1 MSDVQKT
8 PIQHIYEGLAAKNPD
23 LKEYGFDAFAN
34 DMKDENNLKSLYSG
48 LAEKNPTLKETG
60 FDSFKSDIWG
70 EQSDTQ
76 QEQPLTYMQKELRAR
91 FPENYT
97 NEQNPK
103 VQPQNNVPKE
113 SGSIA
118 TELNQQ
124 LKQGTNETIAAAYG
138 IPGYAYDFVGAGL
151 RALGLDVPTYKE
163 SGLTNDVTIAGVDI
177 NPLSILDQAKENL
190 LTFSKQNA
198 EKVRELNPDIDKG
211 VVEPIQNGEYKKA
224 IRNLFSSMTQSAPAS
239 AAMMLSGGLSTPMQ
253 VGAGAALFGSQN
265 LNQADQEGDY
275 GNVSRDAVVAIS
287 SVTGALE
294 SIFETTFGSG
304 AAGKAISNIIKK
316 EGKEQATETIKKGF
330 TDNVIKLITEN
341 PWMAPFGE
349 AYEEMGTQ
357 LAQNA
362 VNKYSGYKP
371 DINLM
376 DGVYDAG
383 LLGFGMGSV
392 HGGLIEGTK
401 RIVNGGESTTPT
413 DNPGSQQPTVPVS
426 SDSAPQFTI
435 SPRQQ
440 AEFDLRSTA
449 SQFANNETGLLQT
462 IQEATPDGQE
472 NRIWFIKAG
481 QTTDPDGSILVEDE
495 AGNSKFLT
503 KEQIAGEP
511 NNMTIDDFVNMK
523 LSEYDQTKQNQ
534 ELLKQKQIQI
544 DGKQFILTGDQTNEG
559 LVALNTDDGSETV
572 VPFDIIDK
580 IKGSGTSNANI
591 VQRAYGKTNITG
603 IKNDDGSITLT
614 DNYDLDKANSLKEE
628 IEKSTGGKATVQAEL
643 IPNED
648 ATAPQQFQ
656 LSIIPKVNEPINNES
671 VTSEPSGDNGLKA
684 EPTEELFTPANE
696 RPVITQQIGKDQID
710 FVEGEDFDEVVA
722 SDKMPLE
729 KALPILEKKFKD
741 HQKVAVVAEK
751 VQVEVPGKVIKGETK
766 WDDDVVEPSTFK
778 TVVKS
783 IRIVPKEVVARQ
795 KQADTETLLGIIDE
809 FNATPQ
815 SREDK
820 QKAGEI
826 TAIAKKLGYQTDR
839 NANNEL
845 YLYDQTGQIKSTKV
859 SENANIENQNV
870 EIVPENQNQ
879 PIEQQQ
885 IVNTENSIS
894 SQNNEFQNEESEKS
908 SPNIDGQ
915 PIAVEG
921 ENTPPQEQGQGVN
934 EGLEENVKPNELYVT
949 NSGDGNGFV
958 VKQDVTGWVIL
969 KNGKPNENGYYL
981 IESPDGK
988 GLLYTDDARVFGR
1001 LKIKPKISTGQP
1013 ATISQT
1019 PGEAAGQ
1026 DQVPEAGKMVDKA
1039 PAKKSNTITGK
1050 AKEVEVDQSDI
1061 QGLALQYFVNGG
1073 TVHPDE
1079 ILRMYRDSKSE
1090 RGFRRSYTSPEEGL
1104 TVAQI
1109 AHNIW
1114 ESLPETIQN
1123 GLTEMG
1129 IYNEVEGV
1137 IQNYNTPTLMAQTL
1151 LKKYSVD
1158 QNQGYSKEWL
1168 DEQMRIEAEEEQ
1180 AQDEALFSEYTEL
1193 DKKGQLPTKNEIIEL
1208 FLPENTEKNGQEIDS
1223 NGSNGTDQAVNPE
1236 GNDQVGQNI
1245 QGSEPGVQGEVEGE
1259 NGKQEII
1266 ASDRTLEANQVR
1278 DVAGQDSGQRPAVKE
1293 PWQMTFNEY
1302 LDENLKRKENDPKL
1316 FYNPITHKYET
1327 QKSVESSLY
1336 GQWSKLNEQAFI
1348 DGKSNKKPAWAKT
1361 LKEHVDLNGKGSEQE
1376 HKLYIEQALSE
1387 GKPVPEEVLNDYPEL
1402 QPRKPLNDI
1411 LEDAVKARE
1420 EKKQSTPLPE
1430 EKQNEVRFRV
1440 ASNPEDNNLVAV
1452 HNIKPEGLLN
1462 ADRIGGLPMPSIA
1475 IIDVNHGFNS
1485 YGEITLIADKDFV
1498 DPKKNKS
1505 AKVFASD
1512 VYSARY
1518 PSINYQLP
1526 ASGSKKLL
1534 TKIQSVLNKELTS
1547 SVAYNL
1553 EDEIQ
1558 NRGFKDM
1565 LNSRYAK
1572 LLFLKDGEH
1581 GFDYSYTELKY
1592 PESIKKAFIDN
1603 GWKNLE
1609 YFELN
1614 DKPEVKKQLTDLYI
1628 SQYEDGSDQQE
1639 IVKQRLLEKDGTL
1652 NSNLLRDF
1660 INGVRREIK
1669 EAGKID
1675 LTETLRSSNNFIEK
1689 NKLEKE
1695 FETYARDLYKSL
1707 DVTEKI
1713 FKGFSNSGNRVY
1725 SPHTLENVLK
1735 EMKKAGVRGGET
1747 SFYGAGSVRAQVTPE
1762 FKSLKEIQNNRGSI
1776 QEGFDKVKE
1785 EASNELFE
1793 VLDAIR
1799 PFYKYDGS
1807 NFGYSQNA
1815 AEELVTLS
1823 RRGSSESFKPLTPEL
1838 NQMVSDYLTK
1848 LSKLPTEYFEAKINR
1863 GVSLAEFKNA
1873 LIPEDTSQDIRD
1885 ILKFNGI
1892 NAVEYTNNDDRAEK
1906 LKQITEEKDLRF
1918 RIIGEAGAA
1927 NLDKAEEATTR
1938 LDNLAVAR
1946 EMETSGKDAKSIS
1959 LATGW
1964 EKGVD
1969 GKWRYE
1975 TPDGNLKITGSK
1987 ASDLEDIF
1995 DDPELYKAYPQLK
2008 TIGTNI
2014 VIDGLAIKGG
2024 SYTPFQDRSGE
2035 DLFDIQPEIN
2045 VRANELS
2052 DVKTILIHEIQHA
2065 IQEIEGFARGGNRES
2080 AISPYYNSINV
2091 KLNDISKEIE
2101 KYKLQFNKE
2110 KVSELQA
2117 EYDKLMQEKLSA
2129 NSYDHYKRLAG
2140 EVESRNVQTRM
2151 NMTPEER
2158 LNTLLSETE
2167 DVSREDQIVL
2177 MDGLGVSNLEGEF
2190 EYTDHQNLIDKLES
2204 GAIET
2209 DEVILDDNEGL
2220 ALQLAGKIS
2229 ENDLNEIRNSGR
2241 DLGGF
2246 ELFGRVYINSVI
2258 SPIEVVKTWI
2268 HEKTHRQLKR
2278 IFPQKAR
2285 REQFLNRV
2293 FDHVGEKEI
2302 NATLPKI
2309 YHGDSKEQR
2318 AEEYIAF
2325 KVQEYGMTGNVN
2337 ADPEIKKIIFELLN
2351 RFTTLKNIQDATRG
2365 INLAQQG
2372 SGKRNAHDGLRERSG
2387 LQENGRIGGK
2397 GEPNFN
2403 RGLRQ
2408 NEGREGTETSRIK
2421 ELSKQAKNNPS
2432 VFSEYISE
2440 AKKVVQANKSDL
2452 SLGEKPMT
2460 YLKSKD
2466 IEAGKPVTMTYLKNT
2481 EKAPYL
2487 GSRFGQDV
2495 EPSGFYFIQKEHDF
2509 PPSKGWVEGQ
2519 ITLNNPLVIP
2529 ITDETMIE
2537 YKNDL
2542 SKKYGGKKKKA
2553 LTNAIKKDGYDGI
2566 ITTRDGYL
2574 GEMIKFDFDP
2584 SKLQPENTI
2593 LIDGKSRSTLNSNG
2607 KPDSKLVY
2615 QDLLSRIGKK
2625 KFTDYLN
2632 ENGLSEEEIQDA
2644 LTGNDEYWIDQ
2655 YLSDEYQVSV
2665 NSDGYVQFEELT
2677 PQVKKLIGNNK
2688 VLLYHHT
2695 SDAIINSISKDG
2707 IISTGANVNR
2717 NSYRNLGVYLTAEYS
2732 GNAVEGYKNR
2742 AWNFH
2747 GGNPITLEVS
2757 TTVDHLKP
2765 DDNDSDL
2772 KSGRSQ
2778 FVVDKVKPEDIINL
2792 SEFKPKNTITINGVE
2807 KSTLNSN
2814 GKPIANSEE
2823 GIRNFWKWFGDSKVV
2838 DSKGRPLVVYH
2849 GTNADFSEFKSKTG
2863 RHFFSDNLN
2872 VAKSYRD
2879 DFVFKEDKTIGIKA
2893 DEYDQ
2898 FKNDVVENSIP
2909 IIEAYLKIENPKVK
2923 DYEGENWLNSP
2934 IEVDID
2940 KSKDG
2945 LIANNIIDGNGIS
2958 ATTFIVFNP
2967 SQIKSAT
2974 GNNGSFDPDNNNIR
2988 YRRGEVP
2995 LNDYLEEAARQNQE
3009 AKKTRRNLSEVAEG
3023 VREFIQ
3029 DHDLPI
3035 RRLEEKVKQLGGKI
3049 ADNMKPYRDM
3059 SLSYGRMETLYKNF
3073 TKEKFEPIIKTI
3085 SKIVKSG
3092 TPAGEVLPYVICKH
3106 ALERNPYMRAIELKE
3121 WQDNAEIDLK
3131 KWTDANIDIPQAT
3144 KDRKVKE
3151 FTDSL
3156 ESKKQELSK
3165 KDYSGVRGFDPS
3177 NNFETPDELAQEIVD
3192 EFERKTPIGLVD
3204 ELWSNVKNATSEIVD
3219 IWGKGLTMS
3228 EEQVQQ
3234 TKDRFKHFVPLR
3246 GWRHGV
3252 AKQLVYKK
3260 GEGFSGSLQRIKG
3273 RTSIAEN
3280 PLAYIEQIAF
3290 KALGEQV
3297 DNEVKTSLLNLVVG
3311 NYSDD
3316 FQQLYRLKKAYYI
3329 KDGID
3334 ENGEQM
3340 WKLTTE
3346 RPSEELFKS
3355 GDAVTKIYNQYQ
3367 KLRTPSQAHEHE
3379 VYVKRPNGD
3388 LVVVMVGDMLPVA
3401 QAMNKKNTMYRNL
3414 FTGKPNDAEFWN
3426 KPLSATIGAWN
3437 NTLKGMYTA
3446 YNIVFPIT
3454 NFMRDAQEASITQ
3467 FIKGDNGHLV
3477 VKNYKN
3483 AFPAIIRSLRGK
3495 ESGGKYDEMLK
3506 EFRETGGNTGYTHL
3520 KTPEQLEKE
3529 INSELEMF
3537 NRTGTF
3543 RGYTIDKAR
3552 KALSAIEA
3560 WNQIFEDATRFSVY
3574 ITSRDAGKSAKEAAN
3589 DSKEASVNFNRKG
3602 KSSKAFDSVW
3612 AFWNVAIQSMQKNFK
3627 LAKDY
3632 PGRFSMVAGAW
3643 LALGFVEAMMND
3655 AMDGDDDKDYYNI
3668 SDYVRENYLIIPIL
3682 FGDKKDKYLR
3692 IPLPQ
3697 FWRGFK
3703 SAGSIAY
3710 DVMNGKMDGLSATA
3724 KGLGNFLGGLL
3735 PIDIGGFY
3743 QNGEF
3748 SMAPVIPTIIRPVYE
3763 VKVNRDYMGYTIA
3776 KEPFTKEQERSLAAS
3791 GLGKDNVS
3799 PAIKFFTDYLFRAG
3813 GGDNETRFYTQ
3824 NGDIKKVPGI
3834 FDYNPSYIEHLITGY
3849 TGGTGKFVTDVLTT
3863 AIDGLDSE
3871 KEVDF
3876 RNAPFINQ
3884 FIKKIPEAKWKVIG
3898 EYYDIKSEGNESA
3911 FGQLK
3916 RSYFSQEDKT
3926 KYKEVAGSNY
3936 LNEYNAVVNAYDKRL
3951 TTMMQYMDYKTAEG
3965 SEDVINTMKDAIE
3978 AIKQVKQKYNKK

>member
-60 FDSFKSDIWG
+60 FDSFKSDVWG
-70 EQSDTQ
+70 EQPDTQ
-76 QEQPLTYMQKELRAR
+76 QEQPLTYMQKELRER

-97 NEQNPK
+97 DEQKPE
-103 VQPQNNVPKE
+103 VQPQNNAPKE
-113 SGSIA
+113 SGSVA
-118 TELNQQ
+118 SELNQQ

-316 EGKEQATETIKKGF
+316 EGKKQATETIKKGF

-401 RIVNGGESTTPT
+401 RIVNGVENTTPT
-413 DNPGSQQPTVPVS
+413 DNTGSQQPTGPVS

-462 IQEATPDGQE
+462 IQEVTPDGQE

-523 LSEYDQTKQNQ
+523 LSEYDQTQQSQ
-534 ELLKQKQIQI
+534 ELLKQNQIQI
-544 DGKQFILTGDQTNEG
+544 DGKQYILTGDQTNKG
-559 LVALNTDDGSETV
+559 LVALTDDGSETV
-572 VPFDIIDK
+572 VPFNVVDK

-591 VQRAYGKTNITG
+591 IQRAYGKTNVTG

-648 ATAPQQFQ
+648 STLPDSYQ
-656 LSIIPKVNEPINNES
+656 LSIIPVQSNIDTSTENTQEINQNDTTPPSQDNNVSAEQQIQPEQPKYTLNGNEIDKTTAKARVRAAILKGSADKLAGLEISNDPELSGMIEKAFPKPKAKFTLGKKTISPEDAMDWIVAADNFNELNELKS
-671 VTSEPSGDNGLKA
+671 ENIDSEPA
-684 EPTEELFTPANE
+684 
-696 RPVITQQIGKDQID
+696 
-710 FVEGEDFDEVVA
+710 
-722 SDKMPLE
+722 
-729 KALPILEKKFKD
+729 
-741 HQKVAVVAEK
+741 VAEAFRAK
-751 VQVEVPGKVIKGETK
+751 VKYFTTTQREVENSG
-766 WDDDVVEPSTFK
+766 
-778 TVVKS
+778 
-783 IRIVPKEVVARQ
+783 
-795 KQADTETLLGIIDE
+795 
-809 FNATPQ
+809 
-815 SREDK
+815 
-820 QKAGEI
+820 
-826 TAIAKKLGYQTDR
+826 
-839 NANNEL
+839 
-845 YLYDQTGQIKSTKV
+845 
-859 SENANIENQNV
+859 NIENTNR
-870 EIVPENQNQ
+870 ENISENQNQ
-879 PIEQQQ
+879 IPEQQN
-885 IVNTENSIS
+885 VENIQTKES
-894 SQNNEFQNEESEKS
+894 SQNNQLSNEESEKS
-908 SPNIDGQ
+908 LPLNSKQLKNNVGRQVIYRGEKGVLNVDEENNYIVETSDRIYELTKDGESTFYQNNLRWADKKINEPHNQEKSDIIQAEIDSEKDNELINDELSKEGVSDFEIFTIDNILDNFM
-915 PIAVEG
+915 VESVSNILENG
-921 ENTPPQEQGQGVN
+921 ITQNTTTDDIIEAIIWAENTIDSIIKAFPNSEYAFAHIESIDNLIQYLEYENTKLTTKQGSNKLKSQSNEAPKRKQTENQKNVASNEKPAMQAPESISESGTNQTENTTQEEQGQGVN
-934 EGLEENVKPNELYVT
+934 EGLEKDVTSVNNIKLEVGKENIDNAQNGDRFKDDFGSTWEVVKSKKGDEHSYLYLIDSDGNYSTAHPLNSRAALFVASEFRGRKVSSKELETNVTDPVAEQKETREELEIRLLEERKQRILTEGTGFDKEFGLIPPSEIKSSEEILLNIDKILSTLKANEGNKKYDIFEGYAYKENYTKNAGEQIRGYFHALDVLPNEIRKDFA
-949 NSGDGNGFV
+949 S
-958 VKQDVTGWVIL
+958 
-969 KNGKPNENGYYL
+969 
-981 IESPDGK
+981 
-988 GLLYTDDARVFGR
+988 
-1001 LKIKPKISTGQP
+1001 KIN
-1013 ATISQT
+1013 A
-1019 PGEAAGQ
+1019 
-1026 DQVPEAGKMVDKA
+1026 
-1039 PAKKSNTITGK
+1039 NTQQK
-1050 AKEVEVDQSDI
+1050 
-1061 QGLALQYFVNGG
+1061 
-1073 TVHPDE
+1073 
-1079 ILRMYRDSKSE
+1079 
-1090 RGFRRSYTSPEEGL
+1090 
-1104 TVAQI
+1104 
-1109 AHNIW
+1109 
-1114 ESLPETIQN
+1114 
-1123 GLTEMG
+1123 
-1129 IYNEVEGV
+1129 
-1137 IQNYNTPTLMAQTL
+1137 LMDWAS
-1151 LKKYSVD
+1151 KKYKDIIPDVS
-1158 QNQGYSKEWL
+1158 
-1168 DEQMRIEAEEEQ
+1168 
-1180 AQDEALFSEYTEL
+1180 
-1193 DKKGQLPTKNEIIEL
+1193 NE
-1208 FLPENTEKNGQEIDS
+1208 FD
-1223 NGSNGTDQAVNPE
+1223 
-1236 GNDQVGQNI
+1236 
-1245 QGSEPGVQGEVEGE
+1245 
-1259 NGKQEII
+1259 
-1266 ASDRTLEANQVR
+1266 QVR

-1293 PWQMTFNEY
+1293 SWQMTRDEY
-1302 LDENLKRKENDPKL
+1302 
-1316 FYNPITHKYET
+1316 T
-1327 QKSVESSLY
+1327 KSVGANGY
-1336 GQWSKLNEQAFI
+1336 
-1348 DGKSNKKPAWAKT
+1348 WAET
-1361 LKEHVDLNGKGSEQE
+1361 SAISDHNAAVRN
-1376 HKLYIEQALSE
+1376 ALFE
-1387 GKPVPEEVLNDYPEL
+1387 GKQVPEEVLNDYPEL
-1402 QPRKPLNDI
+1402 KPVVQENLNTEKPKSLNQV
-1411 LEDAVKARE
+1411 LEEGKKEVQ
-1420 EKKQSTPLPE
+1420 EKKQAEIEKQSTQLPKEPKKPLMDVLKEGKEVIEGKKLTPELTLYNVPESFNEKSFIEFNRALAKGEVNVDQFKKAFEVLLSSKDAIISELNGMTKAELLKGMSGMGQYRYKNEKKDATVKAIWSDHLMDFAFGSISYTFDGTPMEQIVAKKVANTTQKNIDDYVAETQKRKQEYINRVQEFKKALTNPETLPEFRIFIDKNGLDKLSPEQKAAYDNLVTDKTIEKRNTVIENKSVVSKVDLAGVELDITETKHTKTGADLFVVKLSERVSKEDYQDLNSKAKQLGGYYSSFRGQGAVPGFQFKSREQAQKFVDLKKQDASNLDLIE
-1430 EKQNEVRFRV
+1430 EKQ
-1440 ASNPEDNNLVAV
+1440 DTKL
-1452 HNIKPEGLLN
+1452 
-1462 ADRIGGLPMPSIA
+1462 ADRVSKLRENA
-1475 IIDVNHGFNS
+1475 QKIIDRVDSELSKGRLTNTAKRASQAASTEARLGKEKQIAQTMMNIANAIENGDVKLLDGVKAKTHIELLDGLINQAKYKEIS
-1485 YGEITLIADKDFV
+1485 ADSPTYTERMAREGEPATVKTVEFAQDSFYPNIYADHIKSLIDKVGDRSGVKLIA
-1498 DPKKNKS
+1498 S
-1505 AKVFASD
+1505 
-1512 VYSARY
+1512 RW
-1518 PSINYQLP
+1518 
-1526 ASGSKKLL
+1526 SKKLL
-1534 TKIQSVLNKELTS
+1534 STKSQDYYKVKSQSEVDELTDM
-1547 SVAYNL
+1547 VNAL
-1553 EDEIQ
+1553 
-1558 NRGFKDM
+1558 RGNEK
-1565 LNSRYAK
+1565 
-1572 LLFLKDGEH
+1572 
-1581 GFDYSYTELKY
+1581 SY
-1592 PESIKKAFIDN
+1592 
-1603 GWKNLE
+1603 
-1609 YFELN
+1609 
-1614 DKPEVKKQLTDLYI
+1614 
-1628 SQYEDGSDQQE
+1628 
-1639 IVKQRLLEKDGTL
+1639 
-1652 NSNLLRDF
+1652 
-1660 INGVRREIK
+1660 
-1669 EAGKID
+1669 
-1675 LTETLRSSNNFIEK
+1675 
-1689 NKLEKE
+1689 
-1695 FETYARDLYKSL
+1695 
-1707 DVTEKI
+1707 
-1713 FKGFSNSGNRVY
+1713 NRVAEEIADY
-1725 SPHTLENVLK
+1725 NRLKSMGIENDSMLRAALREYVQY
-1735 EMKKAGVRGGET
+1735 RG
-1747 SFYGAGSVRAQVTPE
+1747 
-1762 FKSLKEIQNNRGSI
+1762 KS
-1776 QEGFDKVKE
+1776 QEVDKVKKLE
-1785 EASNELFE
+1785 RALVGRKNIGIDFFPTPKETAQLMVDEAGITEGMDVLEPSAGNGNIADAIKETGVQPDVIELSSALSE
-1793 VLDAIR
+1793 VLEAKGYDVVASD
-1799 PFYKYDGS
+1799 FMDFDGKKYDRIVMNPPFS
-1807 NFGYSQNA
+1807 NGMDGDHVQHAY
-1815 AEELVTLS
+1815 ELL
-1823 RRGSSESFKPLTPEL
+1823 KPGGRIVAIVGEGT
-1838 NQMVSDYLTK
+1838 
-1848 LSKLPTEYFEAKINR
+1848 F
-1863 GVSLAEFKNA
+1863 
-1873 LIPEDTSQDIRD
+1873 IRND
-1885 ILKFNGI
+1885 KK
-1892 NAVEYTNNDDRAEK
+1892 AVAFREWLDEVGG
-1906 LKQITEEKDLRF
+1906 TEEKLNQGTFQDRTLLNTTGANARLVIIDKSQSDANF
-1918 RIIGEAGAA
+1918 RIIGETGVA
-1927 NLDKAEEATTR
+1927 NLD
-1938 LDNLAVAR
+1938 
-1946 EMETSGKDAKSIS
+1946 
-1959 LATGW
+1959 
-1964 EKGVD
+1964 
-1969 GKWRYE
+1969 
-1975 TPDGNLKITGSK
+1975 
-1987 ASDLEDIF
+1987 
-1995 DDPELYKAYPQLK
+1995 
-2008 TIGTNI
+2008 
-2014 VIDGLAIKGG
+2014 
-2024 SYTPFQDRSGE
+2024 
-2035 DLFDIQPEIN
+2035 
-2045 VRANELS
+2045 
-2052 DVKTILIHEIQHA
+2052 
-2065 IQEIEGFARGGNRES
+2065 
-2080 AISPYYNSINV
+2080 
-2091 KLNDISKEIE
+2091 
-2101 KYKLQFNKE
+2101 
-2110 KVSELQA
+2110 
-2117 EYDKLMQEKLSA
+2117 
-2129 NSYDHYKRLAG
+2129 
-2140 EVESRNVQTRM
+2140 
-2151 NMTPEER
+2151 
-2158 LNTLLSETE
+2158 
-2167 DVSREDQIVL
+2167 
-2177 MDGLGVSNLEGEF
+2177 GEF
-2190 EYTDHQNLIDKLES
+2190 KHTDHQNLIDKLES

-2229 ENDLNEIRNSGR
+2229 DKDLFEIRNSGR

-2246 ELFGRVYINSVI
+2246 EIFGKVYINSII
-2258 SPIEVVKTWI
+2258 SPMEVVKTWI

-2285 REQFLNRV
+2285 REQFLNKV
-2293 FDHVGEKEI
+2293 FDHVGEMEI

-2337 ADPEIKKIIFELLN
+2337 ADPEIKNIIFELLN
-2351 RFTTLKNIQDATRG
+2351 RFTTLKNIQDATHG
-2365 INLAQQG
+2365 INLAQQR
-2372 SGKRNAHDGLRERSG
+2372 SGKRNTYDGLRERSG
-2387 LQENGRIGGK
+2387 LQENGRTGGN

-2408 NEGREGTETSRIK
+2408 DESREGAETSRIK
-2421 ELSKQAKNNPS
+2421 ELSKQANNNPS
-2432 VFSEYISE
+2432 VFSEYLSE
-2440 AKKVVQANKSDL
+2440 AKKVVQAKKSDV
-2452 SLGEKPMT
+2452 SLGEKPMGINKKEPT
-2460 YLKSKD
+2460 SASFDNVGDGSTPPKESGDNATESKNVSSDTIESKSQLLTDSEDKQNSEPAKKIYSGEKALDIESIGGFEFINKRSYWFQNRLDEDILVRNGFKD
-2466 IEAGKPVTMTYLKNT
+2466 IVDVLPNVT
-2481 EKAPYL
+2481 EK
-2487 GSRFGQDV
+2487 D
-2495 EPSGFYFIQKEHDF
+2495 YFISTKGKF
-2509 PPSKGWVEGQ
+2509 NVVSKSEWDNLSSKIHLSDSGSLYKIKDGILYRRSNHWGKVATCEWS
-2519 ITLNNPLVIP
+2519 INSNYYFRHPYYY
-2529 ITDETMIE
+2529 
-2537 YKNDL
+2537 YKNNEGKEVWLGKDEPTIVGKIAIEDL
-2542 SKKYGGKKKKA
+2542 KRIPSS
-2553 LTNAIKKDGYDGI
+2553 LIRYD
-2566 ITTRDGYL
+2566 RQ
-2574 GEMIKFDFDP
+2574 
-2584 SKLQPENTI
+2584 QPANTI
-2593 LIDGKSRSTLNSNG
+2593 LING
-2607 KPDSKLVY
+2607 
-2615 QDLLSRIGKK
+2615 
-2625 KFTDYLN
+2625 
-2632 ENGLSEEEIQDA
+2632 
-2644 LTGNDEYWIDQ
+2644 
-2655 YLSDEYQVSV
+2655 
-2665 NSDGYVQFEELT
+2665 T
-2677 PQVKKLIGNNK
+2677 P
-2688 VLLYHHT
+2688 
-2695 SDAIINSISKDG
+2695 
-2707 IISTGANVNR
+2707 R
-2717 NSYRNLGVYLTAEYS
+2717 
-2732 GNAVEGYKNR
+2732 
-2742 AWNFH
+2742 
-2747 GGNPITLEVS
+2747 P
-2757 TTVDHLKP
+2757 
-2765 DDNDSDL
+2765 
-2772 KSGRSQ
+2772 
-2778 FVVDKVKPEDIINL
+2778 
-2792 SEFKPKNTITINGVE
+2792 
-2807 KSTLNSN
+2807 TLNSN

-2823 GIRNFWKWFGDSKVV
+2823 GIINFWKWFGDSKVV
-2838 DSKGRPLVVYH
+2838 DEQGRPLVVYH
-2849 GTNADFSEFKSKTG
+2849 GTGSDFNEFNSKVFPTAGYFSKTPDIANSTAHG
-2863 RHFFSDNLN
+2863 QKEYYGKDSSVMPVYLSIDKPLDLLSINGIDRYSVDDIIKLLPFKLDEILISKLRIEYKQPNPLWSYMGSANLIN
-2872 VAKSYRD
+2872 KIKSEGYN
-2879 DFVFKEDKTIGIKA
+2879 G
-2893 DEYDQ
+2893 
-2898 FKNDVVENSIP
+2898 
-2909 IIEAYLKIENPKVK
+2909 VK
-2923 DYEGENWLNSP
+2923 YKEGEVDEDLNKYLDVP
-2934 IEVDID
+2934 INNTEAF
-2940 KSKDG
+2940 
-2945 LIANNIIDGNGIS
+2945 IA
-2958 ATTFIVFNP
+2958 FNS

-2974 GNNGSFDPDNNNIR
+2974 GNNGSFDPDNNDIR

-2995 LNDYLEEAARQNQE
+2995 LNDHIEEAARQNQE

-3121 WQDNAEIDLK
+3121 WQDNAEIELK

-3151 FTDSL
+3151 FTDAL
-3156 ESKKQELSK
+3156 ESKRQELSK

-3192 EFERKTPIGLVD
+3192 EFERKTPVGLVD

-3219 IWGKGLTMS
+3219 IWGKGQTMS

-3234 TKDRFKHFVPLR
+3234 TKDRFKYFVPLR

-3311 NYSDD
+3311 NYGDD

-3367 KLRTPSQAHEHE
+3367 KLRTPSRAHEHE

-3401 QAMNKKNTMYRNL
+3401 QAMNHKNTMYRSVFGNEIHDADDL
-3414 FTGKPNDAEFWN
+3414 NRIATFDLGFGIIPKFTMGG
-3426 KPLSATIGAWN
+3426 LN
-3437 NTLKGMYTA
+3437 NFLKGMYTA

-3529 INSELEMF
+3529 INSELEML

-3543 RGYTIDKAR
+3543 RGYTIDNAR

-3574 ITSRDAGKSAKEAAN
+3574 ITSREAGKSAKEAAN

-3627 LAKDY
+3627 LAKDHK
-3632 PGRFSMVAGAW
+3632 GKFGMVAGAW
-3643 LALGFVEAMMND
+3643 LALGFLEAMMND
-3655 AMDGDDDKDYYNI
+3655 DMGGDDDNDYYNI

-3748 SMAPVIPTIIRPVYE
+3748 SMAPVIPTIIRPAYE
-3763 VKVNRDYMGYTIA
+3763 VKSNRDYMGYTIA
-3776 KEPFTKEQERSLAAS
+3776 KEPFTKEQERLLADS

-3813 GGDNETRFYTQ
+3813 SGDNETRFYTQ

-3871 KEVDF
+3871 KEIDF

-3911 FGQLK
+3911 FGQLE

-3936 LNEYNAVVNAYDKRL
+3936 LNEYNAVVNYYDKRL

-3965 SEDVINTMKDAIE
+3965 SEEVINTMKDAIE